1 MPKLGLGRGLK
12 LAGGVPVSADPGR
25 PFDDTDMDTE
35 VLTLSDASVSA
46 FAKAANAPLNFFRKS
61 RRRGNTILGRAGR
74 EPSVVVSSVE
84 S

>member
-1 MPKLGLGRGLK
+1 MGLVIRASNFVIPNFINCLP
-12 LAGGVPVSADPGR
+12 LDE
-25 PFDDTDMDTE
+25 TDIDTE

-46 FAKAANAPLNFFRKS
+46 FAKAAKAPLNFFRKS